1 MVAAALDAETSRLV
15 QRRVIGSRPAPAMPS
30 TWRDCCAPST
40 TLRQTLWLVS
50 SQHTGTA
57 PSSLDLTVQ
66 VRL

>member
-1 MVAAALDAETSRLV
+1 
-15 QRRVIGSRPAPAMPS
+15 MPS